1 MTTHEL
7 QYKLIS
13 MIRTCADRDVL
24 ERAVKMLDQSAP
36 VVGGTGKNGVSHEA
50 VAKAREEMMRQLRMA

>member
-13 MIRTCADRDVL
+13 MIRTCADRDLL
-24 ERAVKMLDQSAP
+24 ERAVKMLDQNAP
-36 VVGGTGKNGVSHEA
+36 VVGGAGKNGVSHEA